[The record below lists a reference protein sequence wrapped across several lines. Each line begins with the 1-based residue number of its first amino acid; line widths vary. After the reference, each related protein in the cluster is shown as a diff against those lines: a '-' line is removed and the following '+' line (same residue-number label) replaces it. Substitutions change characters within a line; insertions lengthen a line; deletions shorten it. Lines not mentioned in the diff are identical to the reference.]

1 MSIAQGVVKQTRF
14 KRQTAKGTLASSAA
28 GQILR
33 RTKSTFELVKE
44 SYSTEAEITSTQQ
57 LLSNRHGVRT
67 VNGKISGIL
76 SPGTY
81 ADMLSASLRRDFAA
95 VTPVTALGI
104 TIAGA
109 GPTYTV
115 TRGTG
120 SWLTDGFKVGG
131 VMRLSVGAL
140 NAANI
145 NKNLL
150 IVGLT
155 ALIATVMPANSVAL
169 VAEGPV
175 TGCTATMPG
184 KVTFTPAT
192 GQTNIYYTVEEWM
205 SDVPSSERNQDC
217 QATKVDLSLPGSGN
231 ATIDLTMIGLDQS
244 AATTALFTSP
254 TVETTTSSLVAA
266 SGVLV
271 VGGVAQAVVTD
282 LKIGID
288 GKGQPAD
295 GVVGAVVRPD
305 VFRGKV
311 MVQGSFTA
319 YFLDAVVADA
329 FRTETNSSILAVL
342 TADQT
347 ANTDFIAIAI
357 PKIDITSSSPDDQET
372 GLKRTYNFIAEYNA
386 AGGAGTATEATTLWV
401 QDSQAA

>member
-14 KRQTAKGTLASSAA
+14 KRQTGKGVIASSAA

-33 RTKSTFELVKE
+33 RTKSTFELAKE
-44 SYSTEAEITSTQQ
+44 TYSTEAEITSTQQ
-57 LLSNRHGVRT
+57 LLSNRHGVRL

-81 ADMLSASLRRDFAA
+81 GDMLAAVLRRDFAA
-95 VTPVTALGI
+95 VTPVASLGI

-131 VMRLSVGAL
+131 VMRLSAGAL

-145 NKNLL
+145 NKNLV
-150 IVGLT
+150 ITGLT
-155 ALIATVMPANSVAL
+155 ATVATVMPANGVAMA
-169 VAEGPV
+169 AEGPV

-184 KVTFTPAT
+184 KITFAPSS
-192 GQTNIYYTVEEWM
+192 GHTNVYYTIEEWM

-217 QATKVDLSLPGSGN
+217 QITKVDLSLPGSGN
-231 ATIDLTMIGLDQS
+231 ASIDLTAIGLDQS
-244 AATTALFTSP
+244 ASTTALFTSP

-266 SGVLV
+266 SGLLL

-305 VFRGKV
+305 IFRGKI

-319 YFLDAVVADA
+319 YFLDTVVADA
-329 FRTETNSSILAVL
+329 FRSETNSAIVAVL
-342 TADQT
+342 TADQG
-347 ANTDFIAIAI
+347 ANTDFVSVVI

-386 AGGAGTATEATTLWV
+386 AGGTGAATEATTIWV